1 MKEKVCYNDAY
12 ISKWLTHYD
21 GTVLCIHN
29 TLTALVLGLV
39 STFWPYNTD
48 LITYSLD
55 YIFRKATS
63 TITGNHLALISF
75 VRYHLAVKTE
85 KCKAENLTL
94 IIGLSVTTYVI
105 EYVSDVIL
113 VMLGKYDLHQLT
125 CMASKDESSP
135 AVPIIAII
143 KGVSILL
150 VGIFFDCCMIKFL
163 KKRNKIGGNGLGEY

>member
-1 MKEKVCYNDAY
+1 MPDTLFFA
-12 ISKWLTHYD
+12 I
-21 GTVLCIHN
+21 VLCVHN
-29 TLTALVLGLV
+29 TLTSLVLGLI

-48 LITYSLD
+48 LITCSFD

-75 VRYHLAVKTE
+75 VRYHLAMKTE
-85 KCKAENLTL
+85 KCEAENLPL

-105 EYVSDVIL
+105 EYASDVIL
-113 VMLGKYDLHQLT
+113 VMFGQYDLHQLT

-135 AVPIIAII
+135 AVPIIAIV

-150 VGIFFDCCMIKFL
+150 VGIFFDWCMIKFL
-163 KKRNKIGGNGLGEY
+163 KKRNKIGGNGLGEFMKELKILFVCN